1 MSDQGTR
8 WTQEEL
14 KRSVAVYSD
23 LFWLQQSGQ
32 LQAKAPYV
40 RRLAEEL
47 GRSAGSIEYRF
58 QNISAVLT
66 SHGFPFVSGYLPAQN
81 VGAAVGANIEK
92 ELVLVGLLPTTIL
105 TGEVRVK
112 QDVVNEI
119 CDLIGIEHL
128 QVSVGSSVP
137 ASLFSTASNFMGLE
151 SLAGGMDVR
160 AGEIVESMG
169 LRWVPGVHDSS
180 TSPSGGGGTVQ
191 LEGLEQ
197 LLRALR
203 LRGAVDLSD
212 ADQVLDLVDRMAQI
226 SGSAEAHKPMLPA
239 PVTQDT
245 TLRMRYVRD
254 PTVVS
259 QVINKANGHCECCG
273 DPAPFVRSS
282 GRPFLEVHHVVPL
295 SADGSDRIENAI
307 ACCPNCHRALH
318 LAADAVQRREALYS
332 DVQRLVRE

>member
-1 MSDQGTR
+1 MSDRGTR

-119 CDLIGIEHL
+119 CDLIGIERL

-137 ASLFSTASNFMGLE
+137 ASLFSTASNFVGLE
-151 SLAGGMDVR
+151 SLSGGMDVR
-160 AGEIVESMG
+160 AREIVESMG

-203 LRGAVDLSD
+203 LRGEVDLSD
-212 ADQVLDLVDRMAQI
+212 ADQVLDLGD
-226 SGSAEAHKPMLPA
+226 SGK
-239 PVTQDT
+239 
-245 TLRMRYVRD
+245 
-254 PTVVS
+254 
-259 QVINKANGHCECCG
+259 
-273 DPAPFVRSS
+273 S
-282 GRPFLEVHHVVPL
+282 G
-295 SADGSDRIENAI
+295 N
-307 ACCPNCHRALH
+307 
-318 LAADAVQRREALYS
+318 Q
-332 DVQRLVRE
+332 